1 MRKTNWPPCSLVMSQ
16 EPFMSR
22 LPNLP
27 VGDSS
32 FESIR
37 RDNQLYVDKTSHI
50 HRMVDQGKYYF
61 LSRPRRFGKSLTVST
76 LRCLFEGRRE
86 LFEGLW
92 IAEHGEW
99 DWQKHPVIL
108 LDFNGISHET
118 PDILKAGLSRN
129 LEMLARRYDLTS
141 DATLLKDRFK
151 ELIVALHEKTGQ
163 KVVILVDEYD
173 KPLIDH
179 LGKGEA
185 ELSIAKDNRDTLKQF
200 FGLIKEGDVTRALRF
215 VFITGVSKFSRVS
228 IFSEL
233 NNLTDLTMSRHYAEM
248 LGYTQDELETVFAEY
263 VARFARETGQTAQEI
278 WDMLRLMYNGYRFSE
293 KDVRVYNPFSV
304 LGALQEQAFRN
315 YWFETGTPTFL
326 INLLREQNWYL
337 PRIENMQATTM
348 LFSTY
353 DLEQLQ
359 PEALL
364 FQTGYVTIKDIDEDL
379 HIFDYPNQEVKTS
392 FLEMLLHSCT
402 QGLPEPSRFMLLSKH
417 LRREDLAAFMDTVTA
432 IFKDLA
438 YTLETNRD
446 EAYFHTVFYLM
457 VSASGVDARSEV
469 LTCDGRI
476 DLVMHV
482 GERIYII
489 EFKCNQS
496 ADTALAQIKDKG
508 YAQAYRGLGKQIFL
522 LGINFDTQKRNVSEW
537 KTKEDG
543 LG

>member
-1 MRKTNWPPCSLVMSQ
+1 MP
-16 EPFMSR
+16 R

-37 RDNQLYVDKTSHI
+37 RDNQLYVDKTRHLY
-50 HRMVDQGKYYF
+50 RMVDQGKYYF

-99 DWQKHPVIL
+99 EWREHPVIL
-108 LDFNGISHET
+108 LDFNGISRDTPENLQRGLDIRLRET
-118 PDILKAGLSRN
+118 AQGYGVDLPELMLVELFRRLILDIHTK
-129 LEMLARRYDLTS
+129 TS
-141 DATLLKDRFK
+141 
-151 ELIVALHEKTGQ
+151 Q

-179 LGKGEA
+179 LGKGQTG
-185 ELSIAKDNRDTLKQF
+185 LDIAVSNRTTLKEF
-200 FGLIKEGDVTRALRF
+200 FGVIKENKVADVLRF

-233 NNLTDLTMSRHYAEM
+233 NNLSDLSMDDDYADL
-248 LGYTQDELETVFAEY
+248 LGYTQEEVEASFPPYIRLLAEKRNEPEQATLEH
-263 VARFARETGQTAQEI
+263 
-278 WDMLRLMYNGYRFSE
+278 LRGHYNGYRFS
-293 KDVRVYNPFSV
+293 KRDARVYNPFSV
-304 LGALQEQAFRN
+304 LSALQKKDFSN

-326 INLLREQNWYL
+326 INLLRERNWYL
-337 PRIENMQATTM
+337 PEIENMQATM
-348 LFSTY
+348 AMFSTY
-353 DLEQLQ
+353 DLENLQ

-364 FQTGYVTIKDIDEDL
+364 FQTGYVTIKNVSGRL
-379 HIFDYPNQEVKTS
+379 YTFDYPNQEVKTA
-392 FLEMLLHSCT
+392 FLEMLLHT
-402 QGLPEPSRFMLLSKH
+402 YAQGLRDQSRFVLLAEY
-417 LRREDLAAFMDTVTA
+417 LLADNLSAFMDTVAA

-438 YTLETNRD
+438 YTLETKRD

-476 DLVMHV
+476 DLVVHV
-482 GERIYII
+482 GRRIYII

-496 ADTALAQIKDKG
+496 ADAALAQIRDKG
-508 YAQAYRGLGKQIFL
+508 YAQAYQGLGKKIIL
-522 LGINFDTQKRNVSEW
+522 LGINFDTEKRNVGEW
-537 KTKEDG
+537 KAEEDG
-543 LG
+543 LR